1 MVWSEKTV
9 VNFDKYTNYVRLA
22 FKEYDRCIV
31 KSKVK
36 NDELGLEILI
46 IVPKEDPQKQV
57 KFGELSIK
65 FDQDTVEFYGDFLAD
80 EYIDYDKISI
90 WEKYTEEEIYGFLDK
105 KIAEYKYYVDNGYF
119 FTYYDDSGKI
129 ENLVAEV
136 YTGDVEGLDYKKIYL
151 QNGSESDY
159 EKVKS
164 VTVTNFYGDIIVENK
179 ILH

>member
-1 MVWSEKTV
+1 MI
-9 VNFDKYTNYVRLA
+9 NFDKYTNYVRLA

-46 IVPKEDPQKQV
+46 IVPKGHPQKPEAS
-57 KFGELSIK
+57 GELAIK
-65 FDQDTVEFYGDFLAD
+65 FDQDTIGFFGDFLAD
-80 EYIDYDKISI
+80 DYVDWDDNT
-90 WEKYTEEEIYGFLDK
+90 WEKYTEKEIYGFLDK